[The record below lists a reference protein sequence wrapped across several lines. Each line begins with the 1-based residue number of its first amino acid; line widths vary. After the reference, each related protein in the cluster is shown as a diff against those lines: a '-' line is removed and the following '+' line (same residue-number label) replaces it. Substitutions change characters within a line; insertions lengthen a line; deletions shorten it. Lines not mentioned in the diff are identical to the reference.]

1 MLCVGSSL
9 DVTVQAQSLSKA
21 GKVAELSLIMSTNYH
36 PRFRNHIIKKIMLC
50 LVYSTVLAFA
60 AWPKATGL
68 SSRFPTA
75 TQSLV
80 RHGFLKMSDRVVVS
94 AAAYVESSP
103 ADAYSVLAAPKNW
116 GDLLLGCATAAIVN
130 GGEKGLVTP
139 GAKVR
144 EFAGLVE
151 PIGAEI
157 FWETRVADAQA
168 GKLELIAVN
177 YPGPAADVTLS
188 LAVTND
194 AGSSGSKVQVD
205 ISFVKGEGPAA
216 EVVGPAL
223 QAEISLSTAL
233 LFPYRL
239 TPAGKLPSVFLG
251 FGSKGMGLLKSLFT
265 AEAEWQAD
273 VVGNEEA
280 RATASAQL
288 DEEVGSAPVV
298 LYTYGLSPFSTE
310 ALAFLDATGAKYKK
324 VEVGLEWFLL
334 GPTAS
339 CLRAELL
346 KRTGQS
352 SLPHVYIGGKS
363 VGGLYSGTPG
373 LVELQKTGGLVPML
387 EQAGAL

>member
-1 MLCVGSSL
+1 MPLHLVGNARCLSA
-9 DVTVQAQSLSKA
+9 TV
-21 GKVAELSLIMSTNYH
+21 VAFVAPWRTTMG
-36 PRFRNHIIKKIMLC
+36 F
-50 LVYSTVLAFA
+50 
-60 AWPKATGL
+60 
-68 SSRFPTA
+68 SRHSA
-75 TQSLV
+75 LQ
-80 RHGFLKMSDRVVVS
+80 MSDRVVVS
-94 AAAYVESSP
+94 AAASVESAP
-103 ADAYSVLAAPKNW
+103 AEAYSVLAAPENW
-116 GDLLLGCATAAIVN
+116 GDLLLGCATAAITD
-130 GGEKGLVTP
+130 GGEGGQLTP

-168 GKLELIAVN
+168 GKLELVALN
-177 YPGPAADVTLS
+177 YPGPAEDVTLS
-188 LAVTND
+188 LGVTSD
-194 AGSSGSKVQVD
+194 AASGGSKVQVD

-223 QAEISLSTAL
+223 QAEILLSAAL

-239 TPAGKLPSVFLG
+239 TPAGKLPSAVLA
-251 FGSKGMGLLKSLFT
+251 FGSQGMGLLTSLFR

-273 VVGNEEA
+273 VVGNDEA
-280 RATASAQL
+280 RAAASAQL

-298 LYTYGLSPFSTE
+298 VYTYGLSPFSTE
-310 ALAFLDATGAKYKK
+310 ALAFLDATGAEYKK
-324 VEVGLEWFLL
+324 VEVGPEWFLL

-363 VGGLYSGTPG
+363 VGGLYSGAPG

-387 EQAGAL
+387 KEAGALM